1 MMKRKQKGFTL
12 IELIVVIAIIGVLAA
27 ILVPTMMGYVKK
39 SKRASD
45 VASAREI
52 HTSVLD
58 LILEDED
65 VNDSFYEKGSNYTAS
80 IAKTDAI
87 SNQNYDL
94 VLVAYLDGASGTDGS
109 GKIWTEIDSGQQ
121 SFCEKLNK
129 KLDYTPGSTSIK
141 MNIKTKAEDS
151 SERYNRW
158 FIGYRKQTPSTVE
171 IWVGDGSSGAG
182 GDPQL
187 CLYTQINK
195 SND

>member
-1 MMKRKQKGFTL
+1 MKRKQKGFTL

-27 ILVPTMMGYVKK
+27 ILIPTMLGYVKK

-52 HTSVLD
+52 HTSLLD
-58 LILEDED
+58 LILEDTD
-65 VNDSFYEKGSNYTAS
+65 SSDSFYTQGSSYSAA
-80 IAKTDAI
+80 IRKRDAI
-87 SNQNYDL
+87 SNQDYDL

-109 GKIWTEIDSGQQ
+109 GRVWTEIDSGQQ
-121 SFCEKLNK
+121 LFCDKLNK
-129 KLDYTPGSTSIK
+129 KLDYTAGSSAIK
-141 MNIKTKAEDS
+141 MKIKS
-151 SERYNRW
+151 SPDNSGDRYNRW

-171 IWVGDGSSGAG
+171 IWVGDGSAGAG